1 MKTVSSKWKSFVHL
15 CTVETGAMIHQW
27 DFAAQGRMN
36 ISAEK
41 SGTNP
46 KCVEAAPALTFNM
59 PLV

>member
-1 MKTVSSKWKSFVHL
+1 
-15 CTVETGAMIHQW
+15 MIHQW